1 VTHMLSLHTWP
12 ARHSTRHPPQLARS
26 LEVST
31 HSPKQNIWPAG
42 YCRACAFTEGW
53 VRHRSRPRQRANKGA
68 QKDIFSR
75 ATARSACRWGYRH
88 GFFQSSSVSR
98 FTAGA
103 AGFFIE
109 PLRERRLQNV
119 RAPVTCVLGC
129 SLCEPPNTR
138 TVAHVECA
146 RSTPPA
152 IEPHPSRTIP
162 ASLFASAAQWAPLLR
177 SRITRSMP
185 FTTRATF
192 SVSILSGMSLGR

>member
-1 VTHMLSLHTWP
+1 VHSRRVGSGTEVGLVSAPTKVRRRTFSA
-12 ARHSTRHPPQLARS
+12 ARPRAR
-26 LEVST
+26 
-31 HSPKQNIWPAG
+31 PAG
-42 YCRACAFTEGW
+42 G
-53 VRHRSRPRQRANKGA
+53 
-68 QKDIFSR
+68 
-75 ATARSACRWGYRH
+75 GYRH